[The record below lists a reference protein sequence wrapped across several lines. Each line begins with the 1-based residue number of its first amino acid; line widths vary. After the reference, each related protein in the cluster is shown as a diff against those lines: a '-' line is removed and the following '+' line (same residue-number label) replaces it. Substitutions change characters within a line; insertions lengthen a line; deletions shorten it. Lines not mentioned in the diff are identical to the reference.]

1 VNRQNRFIALDGLR
15 SIAILAII
23 FYHLIPYQIPG
34 GYLGVNIYFVL
45 TGYFIT
51 DYVMKEYQVK
61 QKLAYKS
68 YITRRFNRLVLPL
81 LWMMVTV
88 TAYITLFQRDLLLNI
103 RSWIVSS
110 LGMYNN
116 WWQIANGSSYFD
128 QFYGQSPFTHLWF
141 LSVLSQFYIIWPL
154 VALLVLAKFKKKDAL
169 LLTTVGLSF
178 LSIASMALRYAP
190 GQDFSRIYYGTD
202 TRFFAFMIGAALSIL
217 WPLHS
222 LSPGISKKAKR
233 RLNSIGAVAYLLVG
247 IMMRVMLD
255 NQAFT
260 YLGGMYLNALVIA
273 IVIAVT
279 AHPATFFSK
288 AMRFKPIQW
297 ISRRSYF
304 LYLWYYPVIVLY
316 QAKVLDTSNDPNRH
330 ILIQLVFI
338 LIASETSYQF
348 FEREA
353 WLLPFVQSWG
363 MKSNIRIMKDIWK
376 RGEKKHPWSKT
387 ATLLCGAIVLVAA
400 VGFVQAKTGEDPS
413 VKELQEQITK
423 NQKTIEAVN
432 DYDQSRSRAINNI
445 EGLNRDVILFSHDLK
460 VTFIGDSILLAAAD
474 KLTPIFGQAV
484 IDGAVSRQLY
494 QTNTV
499 LKSLKAEEKL
509 YDTVVVFLGTNG
521 TFTKEQMDEFLNA
534 IGTDRTVFLVTTSVP
549 RSWQNSANSQML
561 LAEQNYANVHIL
573 DWNTYSK
580 GHDDWMRADL
590 VHPNEEGARQLALY
604 VAEGIYAVLNDDNGS
619 N

>member
-1 VNRQNRFIALDGLR
+1 MDRQNRFIALDGLR

-34 GYLGVNIYFVL
+34 GFLGVNIYFVL

-51 DYVMKEYQVK
+51 DYVMKEYQFK
-61 QKLAYKS
+61 RKLAYKS

-128 QFYGQSPFTHLWF
+128 QFYVQSPFTHLWF
-141 LSVLSQFYIIWPL
+141 LSVLSQFYIVWPL
-154 VALLVLAKFKKKDAL
+154 VAFLVLAKFKKKDAL

-222 LSPGISKKAKR
+222 LRPDISKRAKR
-233 RLNSIGAVAYLLVG
+233 RLNSIGAIAYLIVG
-247 IMMRVMLD
+247 VMMRVMLD

-330 ILIQLVFI
+330 ILIQLVLI
-338 LIASETSYQF
+338 LIAAETSYQF
-348 FEREA
+348 FEKEA

-363 MKSNIRIMKDIWK
+363 IKANIRIMKDIWK
-376 RGEKKHPWSKT
+376 RGEKKHPWSKI
-387 ATLLCGAIVLVAA
+387 ATLLCFAILLVAA

-423 NQKTIEAVN
+423 NQKTIAAVN
-432 DYDQSRSRAINNI
+432 DDDASRSRAINNI
-445 EGLNRDVILFSHDLK
+445 EGLSRDVILFSHDLR
-460 VTFIGDSILLAAAD
+460 VTFIGDSVLLAAAD

-494 QTNTV
+494 QTGAV
-499 LKSLKAEEKL
+499 LESLKAEGKL
-509 YDTVVVFLGTNG
+509 DDTVVVFLGSNG
-521 TFTKEQMDEFLNA
+521 TFTKDQMDEFLNA

-561 LAEQNYANVHIL
+561 LAEQDYANVHIL
-573 DWNTYSK
+573 DWNAYSE
-580 GHDDWMRADL
+580 GHDDWMRDDL
-590 VHPNEEGARQLALY
+590 VHPNEEGGRQLALY
-604 VAEGIYAVLNDDNGS
+604 VAEGIYDVLNDDNGS

>member
-1 VNRQNRFIALDGLR
+1 MNRQNRFIALDGLR

-233 RLNSIGAVAYLLVG
+233 RLNSIGAVAYLIVG

-330 ILIQLVFI
+330 ILIQLVLI